1 MRVLRPLR
9 VISRVPELK
18 VVVNALLNSLP
29 GLGNVLMVSL
39 LFWIIFGILGM
50 QLFIGAFSRC
60 SDESVEEKAL
70 CVDGWVN
77 QTVEASWDSV
87 MKTCDNPDL
96 ANATDLSLA
105 T

>member
-29 GLGNVLMVSL
+29 GLGNVLMVSI

-50 QLFIGAFSRC
+50 QLFMGAFSRC
-60 SDESVEEKAL
+60 SDENVDAKVD

-77 QTVEASWDSV
+77 RPLRCVGTRWRRS
-87 MKTCDNPDL
+87 
-96 ANATDLSLA
+96 ATTRTSRTRRA
-105 T
+105 